1 MRSLLLVR
9 TLESQLTAGQSSTK
23 STLEPGKKNTLHPK
37 SKEKSQYDSWRGI
50 IVIKSNHI
58 PTG

>member
-1 MRSLLLVR
+1 MRSLLIR
-9 TLESQLTAGQSSTK
+9 TLESQLTAEQSSTK
-23 STLEPGKKNTLHPK
+23 SILEPARKNTLHPK
-37 SKEKSQYDSWRGI
+37 SKEKSQYDGWRGI